1 MANIISKKFIYKGGS
16 FVRSAFDIIGPI
28 MIGPSSSHT
37 AGAVRLGLM
46 ARAILGEEVK
56 AIQIK
61 LYGSFA
67 ETYKGHGTDRAL
79 IAGIMGF
86 KPDDERIR
94 NSLQIA
100 TEQGIDYDFIKVQLE
115 DAHPNSAI
123 IELTGIS
130 ERKVTVQGASIGGGN
145 IIISMIDSY
154 EVSLS
159 GKYPSVIIV
168 HQDMPGVVNGVTAA
182 LARYNINIA
191 YMKVSRS
198 EKGAEALMNI
208 EVDDVITDEAV
219 KACSKVIGVKKV
231 LRIDAI

>member
-1 MANIISKKFIYKGGS
+1 M
-16 FVRSAFDIIGPI
+16 RSAFDIIGPI

-46 ARAILGEEVK
+46 AGAILGESVK
-56 AIQIK
+56 TIVIK
-61 LYGSFA
+61 LHGSFA

-94 NSLQIA
+94 DSLQIA
-100 TEQGIDYDFIKVQLE
+100 TDRGIEYSFKPVELAE
-115 DAHPNSAI
+115 AHPNTAI
-123 IELTGIS
+123 IELTGTSGRNI
-130 ERKVTVQGASIGGGN
+130 KVQGASIGGGN
-145 IIISMIDSY
+145 IIISNINDY

-208 EVDDVITDEAV
+208 EVDDLISDEAV
-219 KACSKVIGVKKV
+219 KACGKVIGVKKV

>member
-1 MANIISKKFIYKGGS
+1 M
-16 FVRSAFDIIGPI
+16 RSAFDIIGPI

-56 AIQIK
+56 IINIK

-67 ETYKGHGTDRAL
+67 QTYKGHGTDRAL

-94 NSLQIA
+94 NSLEIA
-100 TEQGIDYDFIKVQLE
+100 KEKNIEFNFSKVDLE
-115 DAHPNSAI
+115 DVHPNTAI
-123 IELTGIS
+123 IELIGVTD
-130 ERKVTVQGASIGGGN
+130 RKIEVTGASIGGGN
-145 IIISMIDSY
+145 IIISAVNNY
-154 EVSLS
+154 EVQLS
-159 GKYPSVIIV
+159 GKYPSIIIV

-198 EKGAEALMNI
+198 ERGAEALMNI
-208 EVDDVITDEAV
+208 EVDDTISDEAV
-219 KACSKVIGVKKV
+219 KACSRVIGVKKV

>member
-1 MANIISKKFIYKGGS
+1 M
-16 FVRSAFDIIGPI
+16 RSAFDIIGPI

-56 AIQIK
+56 IINIK

-67 ETYKGHGTDRAL
+67 QTYKGHGTDRAL

-94 NSLQIA
+94 NSLEIA
-100 TEQGIDYDFIKVQLE
+100 KEKNIEFNFYKVDLE
-115 DAHPNSAI
+115 DAHPNTAI
-123 IELTGIS
+123 IELIGVTD
-130 ERKVTVQGASIGGGN
+130 RKIEVTGASIGGGN
-145 IIISMIDSY
+145 IIISAVNNY
-154 EVSLS
+154 EVQLS
-159 GKYPSVIIV
+159 GKYPSIIIV

-198 EKGAEALMNI
+198 ERGAEALMNI
-208 EVDDVITDEAV
+208 EVDDTISDEAV
-219 KACSKVIGVKKV
+219 KACSRVIGVKKV

>member
-1 MANIISKKFIYKGGS
+1 M
-16 FVRSAFDIIGPI
+16 RSAFDIIGPI

-56 AIQIK
+56 AINIK

-67 ETYKGHGTDRAL
+67 QTYKGHGTDRAL

-94 NSLQIA
+94 NSLEIA
-100 TEQGIDYDFIKVQLE
+100 KEKNIEFAFGTVELE
-115 DAHPNSAI
+115 DTHPNTAI
-123 IELTGIS
+123 IELTGVS
-130 ERKVTVQGASIGGGN
+130 NRKVQVTGASIGGGN
-145 IIISMIDSY
+145 IIISAIDNY
-154 EVSLS
+154 EVQLS

-198 EKGAEALMNI
+198 ERGAEALMNI
-208 EVDDVITDEAV
+208 EVDDTISDEAV

>member
-1 MANIISKKFIYKGGS
+1 M
-16 FVRSAFDIIGPI
+16 RSAFDIIGPI

-56 AIQIK
+56 IINIK

-67 ETYKGHGTDRAL
+67 QTYKGHGTDRAL

-94 NSLQIA
+94 NSLEIA
-100 TEQGIDYDFIKVQLE
+100 KEKNIEFNFSKVDLE
-115 DAHPNSAI
+115 DAYPNTAI
-123 IELTGIS
+123 IELIGVTD
-130 ERKVTVQGASIGGGN
+130 RKIEVTGASIGGGN
-145 IIISMIDSY
+145 IIISAVNNY
-154 EVSLS
+154 EVQLS
-159 GKYPSVIIV
+159 GKYPSIIIV

-198 EKGAEALMNI
+198 ERGAEALMNI
-208 EVDDVITDEAV
+208 EVDDTISDEAV
-219 KACSKVIGVKKV
+219 KACSRVIGVKKV

>member
-1 MANIISKKFIYKGGS
+1 M
-16 FVRSAFDIIGPI
+16 RSAFDIIGPI

-56 AIQIK
+56 IINIK

-67 ETYKGHGTDRAL
+67 QTYKGHGTDRAL

-94 NSLQIA
+94 NFLEIA
-100 TEQGIDYDFIKVQLE
+100 KEKNIEFNFSKVDLE
-115 DAHPNSAI
+115 DAHPNTAI
-123 IELTGIS
+123 IELIGVTD
-130 ERKVTVQGASIGGGN
+130 RKIEVTGASIGGGN
-145 IIISMIDSY
+145 IIISAVNNY
-154 EVSLS
+154 EVQLS
-159 GKYPSVIIV
+159 GKYPSIIIV

-198 EKGAEALMNI
+198 ERGADALMNI
-208 EVDDVITDEAV
+208 EVDDTISDDAV
-219 KACSKVIGVKKV
+219 KACSRVIGVKKV

>member
-1 MANIISKKFIYKGGS
+1 M
-16 FVRSAFDIIGPI
+16 RSAFDIIGPI

-46 ARAILGEEVK
+46 ARAILGEDVK
-56 AIQIK
+56 TINIK

-67 ETYKGHGTDRAL
+67 QTYKGHGTDRAL

-94 NSLQIA
+94 NLYKQQKEKNIEFSFS
-100 TEQGIDYDFIKVQLE
+100 EVDLE
-115 DAHPNSAI
+115 DAHPNTAI
-123 IELTGIS
+123 IELKGVTD
-130 ERKVTVQGASIGGGN
+130 RKIEVTGASIGGGN
-145 IIISMIDSY
+145 IIISAVNNY
-154 EVSLS
+154 EVQLS
-159 GKYPSVIIV
+159 GKYPSIIIV

-198 EKGAEALMNI
+198 ERGAEALMNI
-208 EVDDVITDEAV
+208 EVDDTISSEAV
-219 KACSKVIGVKKV
+219 KACNKVIGVKKV

>member
-1 MANIISKKFIYKGGS
+1 M
-16 FVRSAFDIIGPI
+16 RSAFDIIGPI

-56 AIQIK
+56 IINIK

-67 ETYKGHGTDRAL
+67 QTYKGHGTDRAL

-94 NSLQIA
+94 NSLEIA
-100 TEQGIDYDFIKVQLE
+100 KEKNIKFNFSKVDLE
-115 DAHPNSAI
+115 DAHPNTAI
-123 IELTGIS
+123 IELIGVTD
-130 ERKVTVQGASIGGGN
+130 RKIEVTGASIGGGN
-145 IIISMIDSY
+145 IIISAVNNY
-154 EVSLS
+154 EVQLS
-159 GKYPSVIIV
+159 GKYPSIIIV

-198 EKGAEALMNI
+198 ERGAEALMNI
-208 EVDDVITDEAV
+208 EVDDTISDEAV
-219 KACSKVIGVKKV
+219 KACSRVIGVKKV

>member
-1 MANIISKKFIYKGGS
+1 M
-16 FVRSAFDIIGPI
+16 RSAFDIIGPI

-56 AIQIK
+56 IINIK

-67 ETYKGHGTDRAL
+67 QTYKGHGTDRAL

-94 NSLQIA
+94 NSLEIA
-100 TEQGIDYDFIKVQLE
+100 KEKNIEFNFYKVDLE
-115 DAHPNSAI
+115 DAHPNTAI
-123 IELTGIS
+123 IELIGVTD
-130 ERKVTVQGASIGGGN
+130 RKIEVTGASIGGGN
-145 IIISMIDSY
+145 IIISAVNNY
-154 EVSLS
+154 EVQLS
-159 GKYPSVIIV
+159 GKYPSIIIV

-198 EKGAEALMNI
+198 ERGAEALMNI
-208 EVDDVITDEAV
+208 EVDDTISDEAV
-219 KACSKVIGVKKV
+219 KACSRVIGVKKYCELMLFNEV
-231 LRIDAI
+231 IL

>member
-1 MANIISKKFIYKGGS
+1 M
-16 FVRSAFDIIGPI
+16 RSAFDIIGPI

-56 AIQIK
+56 IINIK

-67 ETYKGHGTDRAL
+67 QTYKGHGTDRAL

-94 NSLQIA
+94 NSLEIA
-100 TEQGIDYDFIKVQLE
+100 REKNIEFSFSKVDLE
-115 DAHPNSAI
+115 DAHPNTAI
-123 IELTGIS
+123 IELIGITD
-130 ERKVTVQGASIGGGN
+130 RKIEVTGASIGGGN
-145 IIISMIDSY
+145 IIISAIDNY
-154 EVSLS
+154 EVQLS

-198 EKGAEALMNI
+198 QRGAEALMNI
-208 EVDDVITDEAV
+208 EVDDIITDEAV
-219 KACSKVIGVKKV
+219 KACNKVIGVKKV

>member
-1 MANIISKKFIYKGGS
+1 MRN
-16 FVRSAFDIIGPI
+16 VFDIIGPI

-37 AGAVRLGLM
+37 AGAVRLGLI

-56 AIQIK
+56 AANIG

-67 ETYKGHGTDRAL
+67 QTYKGHGTDRAL

-94 NSLQIA
+94 SSLHIA
-100 TEQGIDYDFIKVQLE
+100 AEKGLEFSFSKVDLE
-115 DAHPNSAI
+115 DAHPNTAVI
-123 IELTGIS
+123 TLTGITG
-130 ERKVTVQGASIGGGN
+130 RTVTVQGASIGGGN
-145 IIISMIDSY
+145 IEVSSINNY
-154 EVSLS
+154 QVSLS

-168 HQDMPGVVNGVTAA
+168 HQDMPGVINGVTAA
-182 LARYNINIA
+182 LARFNINIA

-198 EKGAEALMNI
+198 ERGAEALMNI
-208 EVDDVITDEAV
+208 EVDDNISDEVVA
-219 KACSKVIGVKKV
+219 ACERVIGVRKV

>member
-1 MANIISKKFIYKGGS
+1 M
-16 FVRSAFDIIGPI
+16 RSAFDIIGPI

-56 AIQIK
+56 IINIK

-67 ETYKGHGTDRAL
+67 QTYKGHGTDRAL

-94 NSLQIA
+94 NSLEIA
-100 TEQGIDYDFIKVQLE
+100 KEKNIEFNFSKVDLE
-115 DAHPNSAI
+115 DAHPSTAI
-123 IELTGIS
+123 IELIGVTD
-130 ERKVTVQGASIGGGN
+130 RKIEVTGASIGGGN
-145 IIISMIDSY
+145 IIISAVNNY
-154 EVSLS
+154 EVQLS
-159 GKYPSVIIV
+159 GKYPSIIIV

-198 EKGAEALMNI
+198 ERGAEALMNI
-208 EVDDVITDEAV
+208 EVDDTISDEAV
-219 KACSKVIGVKKV
+219 KACSRVIGVKKV

>member
-115 DAHPNSAI
+115 DAHPNTAI

>member
-1 MANIISKKFIYKGGS
+1 M
-16 FVRSAFDIIGPI
+16 RSAFDIIGPI

-56 AIQIK
+56 IINIK

-67 ETYKGHGTDRAL
+67 QTYKGHGTDRAL

-94 NSLQIA
+94 NSLEIA
-100 TEQGIDYDFIKVQLE
+100 KEKNIEFNFSKVDLE
-115 DAHPNSAI
+115 DAHLITAI
-123 IELTGIS
+123 IELIGVTD
-130 ERKVTVQGASIGGGN
+130 RKIEVTGASIGGGN
-145 IIISMIDSY
+145 IIISAVNNY
-154 EVSLS
+154 EVQLS
-159 GKYPSVIIV
+159 GKYPSIIIV

-198 EKGAEALMNI
+198 ERGAEALMNI
-208 EVDDVITDEAV
+208 EVDDTISDEAV
-219 KACSKVIGVKKV
+219 KACSRVIGVKKV

>member
-1 MANIISKKFIYKGGS
+1 M
-16 FVRSAFDIIGPI
+16 RSAFDIIGPI

-56 AIQIK
+56 IINIK

-67 ETYKGHGTDRAL
+67 QTYKGHGTDRAL

-94 NSLQIA
+94 NSLEIA
-100 TEQGIDYDFIKVQLE
+100 KEKNIEFNFSKVDLE
-115 DAHPNSAI
+115 DEHPNTAI
-123 IELTGIS
+123 IELIGVTD
-130 ERKVTVQGASIGGGN
+130 RKIEVTGASIGGGN
-145 IIISMIDSY
+145 IIISAVNNY
-154 EVSLS
+154 EVQLS
-159 GKYPSVIIV
+159 GKYPSIIIV

-198 EKGAEALMNI
+198 ERGAEALMNI
-208 EVDDVITDEAV
+208 EVDDTISDEAV
-219 KACSKVIGVKKV
+219 KACSRVIGVKKV

>member
-1 MANIISKKFIYKGGS
+1 M
-16 FVRSAFDIIGPI
+16 RSAFDIIGPI

-46 ARAILGEEVK
+46 ARAILGEDVK
-56 AIQIK
+56 TINIK

-67 ETYKGHGTDRAL
+67 QTYKGHGTDRAL

-100 TEQGIDYDFIKVQLE
+100 KEKNIEFSFSEVDLE
-115 DAHPNSAI
+115 DAHPNTAI
-123 IELTGIS
+123 IELKGVTD
-130 ERKVTVQGASIGGGN
+130 RKIEVTGASIGGGN
-145 IIISMIDSY
+145 IIISAVNNY
-154 EVSLS
+154 EVQLS
-159 GKYPSVIIV
+159 GKYPSIIIV

-198 EKGAEALMNI
+198 ERGAEALMNI
-208 EVDDVITDEAV
+208 EVDDTISSEAV
-219 KACSKVIGVKKV
+219 KACNKVIGVKKV

>member
-1 MANIISKKFIYKGGS
+1 M
-16 FVRSAFDIIGPI
+16 RSAFDIIGPI

-56 AIQIK
+56 DIKIK
-61 LYGSFA
+61 LHGSFA

-100 TEQGIDYDFIKVQLE
+100 SEQGINYNFSKVQLE
-115 DAHPNSAI
+115 DAHPNTAI
-123 IELTGIS
+123 IELVGIS
-130 ERKVTVQGASIGGGN
+130 NRKVIVQGASIGGGN
-145 IIISMIDSY
+145 IVISMIDNY

-208 EVDDVITDEAV
+208 EVDDLITNEAV

>member
-1 MANIISKKFIYKGGS
+1 M
-16 FVRSAFDIIGPI
+16 RSAFDIIGPI

-56 AIQIK
+56 AINIK

-67 ETYKGHGTDRAL
+67 QTYKGHGTDRAL

-94 NSLQIA
+94 NSLAIA
-100 TEQGIDYDFIKVQLE
+100 KERNIEFSFSTVDLE
-115 DAHPNSAI
+115 DAHPNTAI

-130 ERKVTVQGASIGGGN
+130 NRKVQVTGASIGGGN
-145 IIISMIDSY
+145 IIISAIDNY
-154 EVSLS
+154 EVQLS

-198 EKGAEALMNI
+198 ERGAEALMNI
-208 EVDDVITDEAV
+208 EVDDTISDEAV

>member
-16 FVRSAFDIIGPI
+16 FVRSTFDIIGPI

-115 DAHPNSAI
+115 DAHPNTAI

-154 EVSLS
+154 EISLS